1 VSSVICAG
9 VSRDLKERV
18 KRFGSVSWGE
28 LVRLFIVRAVSC
40 FEAGELLSG
49 IGKVLEDVLELL
61 VETASRWIKADRD
74 SH

>member
-1 VSSVICAG
+1 MMPTQE
-9 VSRDLKERV
+9 DWQQLLK
-18 KRFGSVSWGE
+18 
-28 LVRLFIVRAVSC
+28 RLEAV
-40 FEAGELLSG
+40 EKLAMELLSG

>member
-1 VSSVICAG
+1 VSSVTCAG
-9 VSRDLKERV
+9 VSWDLKERV

-28 LVRLFIVRAVSC
+28 GETLHCEAMSC

-61 VETASRWIKADRD
+61 VETASRWIRADRD